1 MGDDLWAS
9 INGLYFEYCEAI
21 NSHDRDR
28 YANTFC
34 VDAVLES
41 SGQPP
46 MIGRDFIRSKVD
58 LKKFGIQWLFQIP
71 PRFHILDYADG
82 VARVRAYT
90 VEVSQWNQKGNFYL
104 STYLDQCVIEDGA
117 WRFKH
122 RLGDILYSGSPDMMG
137 ERVTYPMPARY

>member
-1 MGDDLWAS
+1 MPDLWYA

-21 NSHDRDR
+21 NSSDRDR

-34 VDAVLES
+34 KEGILES

-46 MIGRDFIRSKVD
+46 MLGREVIRSKVD
-58 LKKFGIQWLFQIP
+58 LKKFGISWLFQVP
-71 PRFHILDYADG
+71 PRFHILEQSEDWAK
-82 VARVRAYT
+82 VRAYT
-90 VEVSQWNQKGNFYL
+90 VEISNWNDKGNYYL
-104 STYLDQCVIEDGA
+104 STYLDECVVEDGA

-122 RLGDILYSGSPDMMG
+122 RLGDVLYTGPTDFMG

>member
-1 MGDDLWAS
+1 MSDIWAS

-34 VDAVLES
+34 KDGILES

-46 MIGRDFIRSKVD
+46 MVGREAIWSKVD
-58 LKKFGIQWLFQIP
+58 LKKFGIKWLFQIP
-71 PRFHILDYADG
+71 PRFHILEHSVDS
-82 VARVRAYT
+82 ARVRAYT
-90 VEVSQWNQKGNFYL
+90 VEVSNRNEKGIYYL
-104 STYLDQCVIEDGA
+104 SAYLDHCVTEDGS

-122 RLGDILYSGSPDMMG
+122 RLGDVLYSGPPDLTG
-137 ERVTYPMPARY
+137 ERVCYPMPARY